1 MCFLQPCDDPPRADG
16 VGSRPWEAFRRV
28 LEDLGEHSDETQSVI
43 PSEQWKQWFLGLD
56 ERVPF
61 SPTDAAD
68 LERSLWQIMEKVT
81 CGKPSY
87 TFTPRE
93 YGWEHH
99 DREMWQSRHRPPPI
113 TQLQL
118 AKWRQWRPAQLR
130 DLEPTTQRALE
141 EKLRQHW
148 SNRLISHLAPHASD
162 IPAMAAVM
170 GDGNDHEEF
179 LHLLGDAR
187 FSTLR
192 QRCLA
197 LEKLKKHGGL
207 QIPWTEKSV
216 RSLLSNLH
224 KEECTPNYIQ
234 QVWDTL
240 KWFSTKF
247 QTLDVTATHRLASK
261 KKWLQ
266 ETLVSTASTPQRKAV
281 VPAKEVILA
290 LEQGAAAGGA
300 EIAREAIDAFILGMV
315 RFQVGSSAR
324 FNDLQHTSPS
334 TMKVTSNTIEM
345 MAWQTKTASAFRIKK
360 NPVPLIAPKLSLS
373 GVDWWTEWSKT
384 LTLLSSLERFQDMD
398 YLIPTLS
405 KDFQGVIPRPSTSDR
420 GLRWLKE
427 ALVRQ
432 GVDQDLVT
440 PLTWHS
446 FRVFIPDCAYQLG
459 IPRAQRQYLGN
470 WQTEPT
476 ADIYTREKRNV
487 VVDIWSRVLGKIQE
501 VDLEPGRMARE
512 DLAHP
517 DWDDKP
523 LDKPGDTESVVDS
536 NVLELVQSDAETGL
550 IESEGGPNSA
560 STQHTSSSRRTR
572 AAAKSS
578 ELLRPLFQEI
588 FADEVAPPVGPLIV
602 VALLRK
608 TGNPPKRKLHLLDRD
623 GRAVG
628 CGWSPDLTK
637 VSSMTKDD
645 YDSEAADLLLHCS
658 RCFHRFRLPSD
669 WGVQD
674 APAHAVDSDS
684 SVARQQPPRELG
696 FEADH
701 NGFTAAS
708 SGFAAMKLFQGS
720 DALLRCQYKFCSKGE
735 IGFIHSKYIIS
746 ALPEEGERP
755 IKTRKKITVDGWEKE
770 EEEEERAAPTTRRQL
785 ERLHLV
791 FRNTLLMCLAAFPQF
806 PQFNLTK
813 EDLDSFYDW
822 FYGPELN
829 RRKRPTGATGDCRW
843 RGLGI
848 CLPLASNAPW
858 LTPAL
863 LGVLLAL
870 GTPLSWKKTVLSEI
884 NTWLGFVINPSGP
897 FVQMAKEKH
906 VAVLKLLKELE
917 EGKAF
922 SLKAI
927 EKALG
932 KIQWATATCPM
943 AKPFLQPFWAWKSA
957 VKTAGVPGK
966 LVRCLAVLLSQLF
979 SKQFPQMSPFSP
991 WSSWTG
997 ASDASAEKEGE
1008 SWIGGWLT
1016 DSPEPSKDKVLW
1028 FQYKV
1033 CQEHHP
1039 WAFKKNDPQKRIAA
1053 LELYGTLFLALMLM
1067 AQNPSTPCRLHI
1079 PLVSD
1084 NQGNV
1089 YSILNNAT
1097 RKMPTAVI
1105 LMELV
1110 YQLYQAGHMLA
1121 PAHSRR
1127 DDNQWADELTHPNP
1141 KGFDPALRTT
1151 QSPDAGRRVSGSKEE
1166 PKEPEVKA
1174 PSKTRAKMSRSGS
1187 QVKKQEPEQK
1197 SDPFADLKTAF
1208 EPVKEKSKTF
1218 NLKSCVTRT
1227 GTVLMNMLE
1236 RLLETTDIDAT
1247 DVESDM
1253 TLLEFACTT
1262 GNLGL
1267 AKLCY
1272 RRGAKLMAIS
1282 KRGETA
1288 FNIVTKNRRYD
1299 IMEFLHIYGVR
1310 INCADAEGRTA
1321 LHVAAQNNDVDGIC
1335 RLLEWGADVNICD
1348 HKKRTPIHLAAMG
1361 GHTQATMLLL
1371 EVGADMNAKDVR
1383 EYTAMAHAEANN
1395 HFKLMD
1401 RLVQLGAKGHGL
1413 HHSNSLAT
1421 SKSTTSLHGGTAL
1434 AVPAG
1439 MLKSSSLGRIG
1450 KVVVHGMP
1458 GPIVPQLQEFL
1469 TQDPQIVHPHQD
1481 IATAMKG
1488 AEGYPPMVVK
1498 MISDNL
1504 AICLADYK
1512 EERHEFQ
1519 ASVASMAEQIIAS
1532 IKVSIE
1538 AKIKEAEEK
1547 LAKADAD
1554 KASREA
1560 AMEELRRGE
1569 ETKKSAEDK
1578 VAANVAAKQEVST
1591 AEDELKKAMQA
1602 LKAAE
1607 KEQKS
1612 GDAKSVA
1619 DEAKKS
1625 KLENAINSVF
1635 VPCKEGALE
1644 KAAITKGI
1652 SELQKLG
1659 KEYDFDNALLTSLP
1673 SALQKEPA
1681 SRGTFDN
1688 VVVNNVEE
1696 ELQKRL
1702 TSLKE
1707 ELAKAAPDREE
1718 RASKVAS
1725 CAAAVEAG
1733 KMKLDS
1739 LEKACKDA
1747 LAAMKEADGKAK
1759 AASKALKAFGPEMK
1773 ATGKALK
1780 DAKDSLE
1787 SFTTGAM
1794 TSFTELL
1801 ARTKPAPEP
1810 EVAEAPAEAEAAS

>member
-1 MCFLQPCDDPPRADG
+1 MALGLLVYWLKCLTMALLSQFKFPSPFTRAYLHSPQLVQEALEAFNIGPFQADGELLCMCFLQPCDDPPRADG

-28 LEDLGEHSDETQSVI
+28 LEDLGEHTDQTQSVI

-118 AKWRQWRPAQLR
+118 AKWRHWRPAQLR

-234 QVWDTL
+234 QAWDTL

-300 EIAREAIDAFILGMV
+300 DPRRKGQIARGAIDAFILGMV

-470 WQTEPT
+470 WQTEST

-487 VVDIWSRVLGKIQE
+487 VVDIWSKVLGKIQE
-501 VDLEPGRMARE
+501 VDLQPGRMVRE

-536 NVLELVQSDAETGL
+536 NGFELVQSDAETGL

-602 VALLRK
+602 VASLRK

-645 YDSEAADLLLHCS
+645 YDSEAADLLHCS

-684 SVARQQPPRELG
+684 SVSLSSLT
-696 FEADH
+696 DSSVD
-701 NGFTAAS
+701 TA
-708 SGFAAMKLFQGS
+708 S
-720 DALLRCQYKFCSKGE
+720 DSEKIL
-735 IGFIHSKYIIS
+735 
-746 ALPEEGERP
+746 LPE
-755 IKTRKKITVDGWEKE
+755 I
-770 EEEEERAAPTTRRQL
+770 
-785 ERLHLV
+785 
-791 FRNTLLMCLAAFPQF
+791 
-806 PQFNLTK
+806 
-813 EDLDSFYDW
+813 
-822 FYGPELN
+822 
-829 RRKRPTGATGDCRW
+829 
-843 RGLGI
+843 
-848 CLPLASNAPW
+848 
-858 LTPAL
+858 
-863 LGVLLAL
+863 
-870 GTPLSWKKTVLSEI
+870 
-884 NTWLGFVINPSGP
+884 
-897 FVQMAKEKH
+897 
-906 VAVLKLLKELE
+906 
-917 EGKAF
+917 
-922 SLKAI
+922 
-927 EKALG
+927 
-932 KIQWATATCPM
+932 
-943 AKPFLQPFWAWKSA
+943 
-957 VKTAGVPGK
+957 
-966 LVRCLAVLLSQLF
+966 
-979 SKQFPQMSPFSP
+979 
-991 WSSWTG
+991 
-997 ASDASAEKEGE
+997 KEGE
-1008 SWIGGWLT
+1008 ESHL
-1016 DSPEPSKDKVLW
+1016 PV
-1028 FQYKV
+1028 Q
-1033 CQEHHP
+1033 
-1039 WAFKKNDPQKRIAA
+1039 
-1053 LELYGTLFLALMLM
+1053 
-1067 AQNPSTPCRLHI
+1067 
-1079 PLVSD
+1079 
-1084 NQGNV
+1084 
-1089 YSILNNAT
+1089 
-1097 RKMPTAVI
+1097 
-1105 LMELV
+1105 
-1110 YQLYQAGHMLA
+1110 
-1121 PAHSRR
+1121 
-1127 DDNQWADELTHPNP
+1127 PN
-1141 KGFDPALRTT
+1141 
-1151 QSPDAGRRVSGSKEE
+1151 
-1166 PKEPEVKA
+1166 
-1174 PSKTRAKMSRSGS
+1174 
-1187 QVKKQEPEQK
+1187 
-1197 SDPFADLKTAF
+1197 
-1208 EPVKEKSKTF
+1208 
-1218 NLKSCVTRT
+1218 
-1227 GTVLMNMLE
+1227 
-1236 RLLETTDIDAT
+1236 
-1247 DVESDM
+1247 
-1253 TLLEFACTT
+1253 
-1262 GNLGL
+1262 
-1267 AKLCY
+1267 
-1272 RRGAKLMAIS
+1272 
-1282 KRGETA
+1282 
-1288 FNIVTKNRRYD
+1288 
-1299 IMEFLHIYGVR
+1299 
-1310 INCADAEGRTA
+1310 
-1321 LHVAAQNNDVDGIC
+1321 
-1335 RLLEWGADVNICD
+1335 
-1348 HKKRTPIHLAAMG
+1348 
-1361 GHTQATMLLL
+1361 
-1371 EVGADMNAKDVR
+1371 
-1383 EYTAMAHAEANN
+1383 
-1395 HFKLMD
+1395 
-1401 RLVQLGAKGHGL
+1401 
-1413 HHSNSLAT
+1413 
-1421 SKSTTSLHGGTAL
+1421 
-1434 AVPAG
+1434 
-1439 MLKSSSLGRIG
+1439 
-1450 KVVVHGMP
+1450 
-1458 GPIVPQLQEFL
+1458 
-1469 TQDPQIVHPHQD
+1469 
-1481 IATAMKG
+1481 
-1488 AEGYPPMVVK
+1488 
-1498 MISDNL
+1498 
-1504 AICLADYK
+1504 
-1512 EERHEFQ
+1512 
-1519 ASVASMAEQIIAS
+1519 
-1532 IKVSIE
+1532 
-1538 AKIKEAEEK
+1538 
-1547 LAKADAD
+1547 
-1554 KASREA
+1554 
-1560 AMEELRRGE
+1560 
-1569 ETKKSAEDK
+1569 
-1578 VAANVAAKQEVST
+1578 
-1591 AEDELKKAMQA
+1591 
-1602 LKAAE
+1602 
-1607 KEQKS
+1607 
-1612 GDAKSVA
+1612 
-1619 DEAKKS
+1619 
-1625 KLENAINSVF
+1625 
-1635 VPCKEGALE
+1635 
-1644 KAAITKGI
+1644 
-1652 SELQKLG
+1652 
-1659 KEYDFDNALLTSLP
+1659 
-1673 SALQKEPA
+1673 
-1681 SRGTFDN
+1681 
-1688 VVVNNVEE
+1688 
-1696 ELQKRL
+1696 
-1702 TSLKE
+1702 
-1707 ELAKAAPDREE
+1707 
-1718 RASKVAS
+1718 
-1725 CAAAVEAG
+1725 
-1733 KMKLDS
+1733 
-1739 LEKACKDA
+1739 
-1747 LAAMKEADGKAK
+1747 
-1759 AASKALKAFGPEMK
+1759 
-1773 ATGKALK
+1773 
-1780 DAKDSLE
+1780 
-1787 SFTTGAM
+1787 
-1794 TSFTELL
+1794 
-1801 ARTKPAPEP
+1801 
-1810 EVAEAPAEAEAAS
+1810 